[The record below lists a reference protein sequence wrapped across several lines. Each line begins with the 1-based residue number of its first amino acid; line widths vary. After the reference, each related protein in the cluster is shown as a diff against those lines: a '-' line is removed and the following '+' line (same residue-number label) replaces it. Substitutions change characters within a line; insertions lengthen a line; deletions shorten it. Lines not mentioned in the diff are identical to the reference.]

1 MVLKIVETRRPSMT
15 FPGWHAGERHAQGH
29 RACVPLRVIDRRLD
43 GVAGHAGIWSVP
55 LEIGSGEASML

>member
-1 MVLKIVETRRPSMT
+1 
-15 FPGWHAGERHAQGH
+15 
-29 RACVPLRVIDRRLD
+29 VIDRRLD